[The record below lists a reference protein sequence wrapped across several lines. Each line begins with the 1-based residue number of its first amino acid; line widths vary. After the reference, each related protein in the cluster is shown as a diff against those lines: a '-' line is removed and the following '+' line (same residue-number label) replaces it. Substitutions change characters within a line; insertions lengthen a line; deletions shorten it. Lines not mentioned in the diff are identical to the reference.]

1 MERGLTTAVA
11 CAQSATS
18 WLQRAER
25 IDNYPGLPQISGKEL
40 LSRFRA
46 QAADMGVVIIEQLAR
61 QIMPS
66 GDIYMTLVGNDIIES
81 RAIVLAMGAARPKLL
96 PGEEDLL
103 GRGVSWCGT
112 CDGMFYRGKKVAVL
126 SAWTGGIEEAE
137 FLAGLAS
144 DVDYYLLAQHVQP
157 ENPPY
162 RLCEGKPQSIRHE
175 ANQLVLVTD
184 AGERCYDGIFIFR
197 PAVSP
202 DTLLPGLKTEGAF
215 IPVDRRMATNLP
227 RVYACGDCRHQR
239 IRRFE
244 QGGTRMKKA
253 FRYLL
258 PLLLLMM
265 LTLPALADSYEFADD
280 LTGEYLYP
288 AGSDES
294 TATYIYR
301 YRYPQ
306 LAGDDES
313 AAMFNTTYAYTADD
327 TLAFEAPMNA
337 GLTDGAAQATIIDV
351 TYEVTCQT
359 ADYLSI
365 LITKHTKRPD
375 SESTTISGHVFA
387 LTGSRAGEIISLP
400 YMLGILTQDGK
411 VDTWLQDRQTAKADN
426 CVRELVWAEIERMMK
441 SGDVPFYD
449 GLTFEELE
457 AAFYPEE
464 DFYLDENGDPVFY
477 LLENTVALPE
487 AGILLVP
494 ISLETLLDEL

>member
-1 MERGLTTAVA
+1 
-11 CAQSATS
+11 
-18 WLQRAER
+18 
-25 IDNYPGLPQISGKEL
+25 
-40 LSRFRA
+40 
-46 QAADMGVVIIEQLAR
+46 
-61 QIMPS
+61 
-66 GDIYMTLVGNDIIES
+66 
-81 RAIVLAMGAARPKLL
+81 
-96 PGEEDLL
+96 
-103 GRGVSWCGT
+103 
-112 CDGMFYRGKKVAVL
+112 
-126 SAWTGGIEEAE
+126 
-137 FLAGLAS
+137 
-144 DVDYYLLAQHVQP
+144 
-157 ENPPY
+157 
-162 RLCEGKPQSIRHE
+162 
-175 ANQLVLVTD
+175 
-184 AGERCYDGIFIFR
+184 
-197 PAVSP
+197 
-202 DTLLPGLKTEGAF
+202 
-215 IPVDRRMATNLP
+215 
-227 RVYACGDCRHQR
+227 
-239 IRRFE
+239 
-244 QGGTRMKKA
+244 MKKA

-265 LTLPALADSYEFADD
+265 LTLPALADGYEFADD

-288 AGSDES
+288 A
-294 TATYIYR
+294 ATYIYR

-306 LAGDDES
+306 LSGDDEI

-400 YMLGILTQDGK
+400 YLLGILTQDGK

-441 SGDVPFYD
+441 SGGVPFYD

>member
-1 MERGLTTAVA
+1 ML
-11 CAQSATS
+11 
-18 WLQRAER
+18 
-25 IDNYPGLPQISGKEL
+25 
-40 LSRFRA
+40 
-46 QAADMGVVIIEQLAR
+46 
-61 QIMPS
+61 
-66 GDIYMTLVGNDIIES
+66 
-81 RAIVLAMGAARPKLL
+81 
-96 PGEEDLL
+96 
-103 GRGVSWCGT
+103 
-112 CDGMFYRGKKVAVL
+112 
-126 SAWTGGIEEAE
+126 
-137 FLAGLAS
+137 
-144 DVDYYLLAQHVQP
+144 
-157 ENPPY
+157 
-162 RLCEGKPQSIRHE
+162 
-175 ANQLVLVTD
+175 
-184 AGERCYDGIFIFR
+184 
-197 PAVSP
+197 
-202 DTLLPGLKTEGAF
+202 
-215 IPVDRRMATNLP
+215 
-227 RVYACGDCRHQR
+227 
-239 IRRFE
+239 
-244 QGGTRMKKA
+244 
-253 FRYLL
+253 
-258 PLLLLMM
+258 
-265 LTLPALADSYEFADD
+265 LTLPALADGYEFADD

-306 LAGDDES
+306 LAGDDEI

-365 LITKHTKRPD
+365 LVTKHTTRPN

-400 YMLGILTQDGK
+400 YLLGILTQDGK

-464 DFYLDENGDPVFY
+464 DFYLDESGDPVFY

>member
-1 MERGLTTAVA
+1 
-11 CAQSATS
+11 
-18 WLQRAER
+18 
-25 IDNYPGLPQISGKEL
+25 
-40 LSRFRA
+40 
-46 QAADMGVVIIEQLAR
+46 
-61 QIMPS
+61 
-66 GDIYMTLVGNDIIES
+66 
-81 RAIVLAMGAARPKLL
+81 
-96 PGEEDLL
+96 
-103 GRGVSWCGT
+103 
-112 CDGMFYRGKKVAVL
+112 
-126 SAWTGGIEEAE
+126 
-137 FLAGLAS
+137 
-144 DVDYYLLAQHVQP
+144 
-157 ENPPY
+157 
-162 RLCEGKPQSIRHE
+162 
-175 ANQLVLVTD
+175 
-184 AGERCYDGIFIFR
+184 
-197 PAVSP
+197 
-202 DTLLPGLKTEGAF
+202 
-215 IPVDRRMATNLP
+215 
-227 RVYACGDCRHQR
+227 
-239 IRRFE
+239 
-244 QGGTRMKKA
+244 MKRA

-258 PLLLLMM
+258 PLLLLML
-265 LTLPALADSYEFADD
+265 LTLPALAEKYEFADD

-306 LAGDDES
+306 LSGDDEI

-400 YMLGILTQDGK
+400 YLLGILTQDGK

-441 SGDVPFYD
+441 SGGVPFYD

-464 DFYLDENGDPVFY
+464 DFYLDENGDPDFSHRQELPQEPIDATRQVYIAWNQLVTNENLSAEERYAYRRDVFTNLPDMDWQEFGALGGIDSSGTIFALLDWLSQQEHYSSGDIYFIQRGYAARGIDGAYAEDYCY
-477 LLENTVALPE
+477 LLSRALFSDPVAYAKALARSTADDEAVQTLIMGGTAYGADYYPADCETAVSALDAAINANALTAEETGWAKLLRYYLVNPNSGYYADYPKTPAELEN
-487 AGILLVP
+487 
-494 ISLETLLDEL
+494 